1 MNRCDLHGFF
11 RMSVGI
17 LNRTSFGIWRKAV
30 FPVCGGVGWL
40 WRGGAVRGCDVLLPN
55 RKRATVDPRLFGWA
69 VSVD

>member
-1 MNRCDLHGFF
+1 
-11 RMSVGI
+11 MSFGI
-17 LNRTSFGIWRKAV
+17 LNRTSFGICRKAV

-40 WRGGAVRGCDVLLPN
+40 WRGGAVCGCVVLLPN